1 MSAKSNLFKT
11 SLCLIFI
18 TLITSCGSAPIKESI
33 DDPGESF
40 NRKIH
45 VVNRGLDRIV
55 LRPASKVYQIIP
67 KPIRAGVSN
76 FASNLKVPG
85 MILND
90 IVQLKL
96 SDASSNSARL
106 VLNTTIG
113 IGGIF
118 DPASNL
124 GLPEKNSD
132 FGETLHVWGVSEG
145 PYIELPIFGPSTMR
159 HTFGRAVDLVTNPI
173 SVFGTTTEQQG
184 AMIARTLKTV
194 DQRGRFSEVVDSIMY
209 DSEDSYAQA
218 RLLYL
223 QQRREFLRKTGEKE
237 YIDPYSDVYDK

>member
-1 MSAKSNLFKT
+1 M
-11 SLCLIFI
+11 
-18 TLITSCGSAPIKESI
+18 
-33 DDPGESF
+33 
-40 NRKIH
+40 
-45 VVNRGLDRIV
+45 
-55 LRPASKVYQIIP
+55 
-67 KPIRAGVSN
+67 
-76 FASNLKVPG
+76 
-85 MILND
+85 
-90 IVQLKL
+90 
-96 SDASSNSARL
+96 
-106 VLNTTIG
+106 
-113 IGGIF
+113 
-118 DPASNL
+118 